1 MAKQSI
7 GVGSASNDGT
17 GDTLRQ
23 GATKVN
29 ANFNEIY
36 SVFGDANNLVSFAKT
51 SGISSDSNKLGGQDA
66 SYYTNLDNLTSGNLS
81 NDQLPLEIS
90 GKQFQGNLT
99 GNVVGI
105 VTGSLTG
112 TATTSIRS
120 TLAYGLT
127 ATPDITVGDITATTL
142 TGNVVGDITGTAGYS
157 HTAGL
162 GTYAFK
168 AGLSTD
174 SERSIYAQLA
184 GVSTISGYATT
195 SGIATVAVNAQGLIG
210 TPDVVVGLITAT
222 SFKGDGSQIT
232 NVVASSTGITIKN
245 SDSFVGVAASGNF
258 GYGSTVS
265 PLSAGIVTV
274 TAVTQYDQLEISGIA
289 TFTNDIKANGNIV
302 GDNNTVISGISS
314 AYITDVYANLTGSV
328 TTPAQSNITSLGTL
342 TSLNVSGDV
351 SIGGTLTYEDVTNID
366 SVGLI
371 TARSGMVATGVV
383 TATSFSGP
391 LTGNADTATSA
402 GTATTASNANLIA
415 VVDESTDTTC
425 SVLYSGSPTGYVA
438 AKTGSNLTFDSVTGT
453 LKPTNLNVTGIS
465 TVSIFNATGISTFD
479 ANIRVSGNNDITLG
493 NTLRIIG
500 SNGGNTFI
508 DNANGGFYLGNLNDS
523 VFEIYNQG
531 NLSLKTN
538 LTEQAILCTKNGSV
552 ALYHDGGNK
561 KLETTSSGAKVTGI
575 LTATTFSGSGASLS
589 NIPASAISGGIDAR
603 PNFKTT
609 WYYTPSTF
617 TNMNTG
623 ADTDLPFSVT
633 ITPTNSNSQIWIHGI
648 VFWDSTA
655 RDDTWHYKVKRTIGG
670 SSTVLQTP
678 TIASHGNRTAILG
691 HLGGSS
697 SSGANYY
704 ELNMI
709 YIEYVDTPNT
719 TSPVTYNFTV
729 RGSTYYWLNQEYGY
743 PPLDNAWNKVGASRI
758 SAMETRP

>member
-245 SDSFVGVAASGNF
+245 SDSFVGVAASVNF

-289 TFTNDIKANGNIV
+289 TFTNDIEANGNIV

-328 TTPAQSNITSLGTL
+328 TTPAQSNITSR
-342 TSLNVSGDV
+342 
-351 SIGGTLTYEDVTNID
+351 Y
-366 SVGLI
+366 
-371 TARSGMVATGVV
+371 
-383 TATSFSGP
+383 F
-391 LTGNADTATSA
+391 
-402 GTATTASNANLIA
+402 
-415 VVDESTDTTC
+415 
-425 SVLYSGSPTGYVA
+425 
-438 AKTGSNLTFDSVTGT
+438 
-453 LKPTNLNVTGIS
+453 
-465 TVSIFNATGISTFD
+465 
-479 ANIRVSGNNDITLG
+479 
-493 NTLRIIG
+493 
-500 SNGGNTFI
+500 
-508 DNANGGFYLGNLNDS
+508 
-523 VFEIYNQG
+523 
-531 NLSLKTN
+531 
-538 LTEQAILCTKNGSV
+538 
-552 ALYHDGGNK
+552 
-561 KLETTSSGAKVTGI
+561 
-575 LTATTFSGSGASLS
+575 
-589 NIPASAISGGIDAR
+589 
-603 PNFKTT
+603 
-609 WYYTPSTF
+609 
-617 TNMNTG
+617 
-623 ADTDLPFSVT
+623 
-633 ITPTNSNSQIWIHGI
+633 
-648 VFWDSTA
+648 
-655 RDDTWHYKVKRTIGG
+655 
-670 SSTVLQTP
+670 
-678 TIASHGNRTAILG
+678 
-691 HLGGSS
+691 
-697 SSGANYY
+697 
-704 ELNMI
+704 
-709 YIEYVDTPNT
+709 
-719 TSPVTYNFTV
+719 NFT
-729 RGSTYYWLNQEYGY
+729 EC
-743 PPLDNAWNKVGASRI
+743 
-758 SAMETRP
+758 

>member
-245 SDSFVGVAASGNF
+245 SDSFVGVAASVNF

-391 LTGNADTATSA
+391 LIGNADTATSA

-453 LKPTNLNVTGIS
+453 LKPTNLDVTGIS

-508 DNANGGFYLGNLNDS
+508 DNTNGGFYLGNLNDS

-538 LTEQAILCTKNGSV
+538 ITEQAILCTKNGSV

-603 PNFKTT
+603 PNFQADEYLTRTSFNFGNGNWTT
-609 WYYTPSTF
+609 VPGLSC
-617 TNMNTG
+617 
-623 ADTDLPFSVT
+623 T
-633 ITPTNSNSQIWIHGI
+633 ITPTNSNSKIIISILVMGETQYSSEDLTWGI
-648 VFWDSTA
+648 RRAIS
-655 RDDTWHYKVKRTIGG
+655 GG
-670 SSTVLQTP
+670 SATDINYSNE
-678 TIASHGNRTAILG
+678 GNRRGTLYCFPTP
-691 HLGGSS
+691 
-697 SSGANYY
+697 ANITFNQHPY
-704 ELNMI
+704 MFW
-709 YIEYVDTPNT
+709 YVDTPGT
-719 TSPVTYNFTV
+719 TNAITYTPRVKDQGTSSNYTFYINQDRGGYNYASYRVGGSRMTV
-729 RGSTYYWLNQEYGY
+729 
-743 PPLDNAWNKVGASRI
+743 
-758 SAMETRP
+758 MEVKP

>member
-51 SGISSDSNKLGGQDA
+51 SGISSDSNKLGGQSA
-66 SYYTNLDNLTSGNLS
+66 SFYTNLDNLTSGSVS
-81 NDQLPLEIS
+81 NSQLPVEIS
-90 GKQFQGNLT
+90 GKRFQGQLT
-99 GNVVGI
+99 GDVVGV
-105 VTGSLTG
+105 VTGSLVG
-112 TATTSIRS
+112 TASSSVRS
-120 TLAYGLT
+120 ALAYGLT

-142 TGNVVGDITGTAGYS
+142 TGNVVGDITGTAGYA

-162 GTYAFK
+162 GTYAFV

-174 SERSIYAQLA
+174 SQRSVYSQLA
-184 GVSTISGYATT
+184 GVSTVSGYATT
-195 SGIATVAVNAQGLIG
+195 SGIATVAVNAQGLTG
-210 TPDVVVGLITAT
+210 TPDVIVGFITAS

-245 SDSFVGVAASGNF
+245 LNSLVGVAASVNF
-258 GYGSTVS
+258 GYGVTVS

-274 TAVTQYDQLEISGIA
+274 TSVTQYDQLEISGIA

-314 AYITDVYANLTGSV
+314 AYITDVYGNLTGSV

-383 TATSFSGP
+383 TATAFSGP

-438 AKTGSNLTFDSVTGT
+438 AKTGSNLTFDSITGT

-508 DNANGGFYLGNLNDS
+508 DNTNGGFYLGNLNDS

-538 LTEQAILCTKNGSV
+538 ISEQAILCTKNGSV

-589 NIPASAISGGIDAR
+589 NIPGSAITGLDAR
-603 PNFKTT
+603 PNFQTAEYTTKTT
-609 WYYTPSTF
+609 F
-617 TNMNTG
+617 TINQNFTSVPNM
-623 ADTDLPFSVT
+623 SCT
-633 ITPTNSNSQIWIHGI
+633 ITPSSSNSKILIQVLIMGWSGQGKYDTVWGI
-648 VFWDSTA
+648 QRAIS
-655 RDDTWHYKVKRTIGG
+655 GG
-670 SSTVLQTP
+670 STNDLSYPNDALRQ
-678 TIASHGNRTAILG
+678 
-691 HLGGSS
+691 GSMYHETDTTQ
-697 SSGANYY
+697 YY
-704 ELNMI
+704 QAHCFQ
-709 YIEYVDTPNT
+709 YWYVDTPNT
-719 TSPVTYNFTV
+719 TAAITYTP
-729 RGSTYYWLNQEYGY
+729 RIRHGYTSGSQTFYYNRDFGY
-743 PPLDNAWNKVGASRI
+743 YNYQSYRVGGSRM
-758 SAMETRP
+758 SVMEVQP

>member
-29 ANFNEIY
+29 ENFNEIY

-81 NDQLPLEIS
+81 NDQLPVEIS

-174 SERSIYAQLA
+174 SERAVYAQLA

-195 SGIATVAVNAQGLIG
+195 SGIATVAVNAQGLTG
-210 TPDVVVGLITAT
+210 TPDVIVGFITAS

-245 SDSFVGVAASGNF
+245 LNSLVGVAASVNF
-258 GYGSTVS
+258 GYGVTVS

-274 TAVTQYDQLEISGIA
+274 TSVTEYDQLEISGIA

-314 AYITDVYANLTGSV
+314 AYITDVYGNLTGSV

-383 TATSFSGP
+383 TATAFSGP

-453 LKPTNLNVTGIS
+453 LKPTNLDVTGIS

-508 DNANGGFYLGNLNDS
+508 DNTNGGFYLGNLNDS

-538 LTEQAILCTKNGSV
+538 ITEQAILCTKNGSV

-575 LTATTFSGSGASLS
+575 LTATTFSGSGANLS
-589 NIPASAISGGIDAR
+589 NIPGSAITGLDAR
-603 PNFKTT
+603 PNFQTAEYTARTT
-609 WYYTPSTF
+609 FTFTHNYTAVPNLSCVITPS
-617 TNMNTG
+617 
-623 ADTDLPFSVT
+623 S
-633 ITPTNSNSQIWIHGI
+633 SNSKILVQVMVMGWAQGGKYDAVWGVRRAI
-648 VFWDSTA
+648 S
-655 RDDTWHYKVKRTIGG
+655 GG
-670 SSTVLQTP
+670 SSTDIGYSADGLRQGTMYCE
-678 TIASHGNRTAILG
+678 TDTTQ
-691 HLGGSS
+691 
-697 SSGANYY
+697 YY
-704 ELNMI
+704 QMHCHQFW
-709 YIEYVDTPNT
+709 YVDTPNT
-719 TSPVTYNFTV
+719 TAAITYTPIVRNGYTGGSGTFYYNRDFGYYNYQSYRVGGSRMTV
-729 RGSTYYWLNQEYGY
+729 
-743 PPLDNAWNKVGASRI
+743 
-758 SAMETRP
+758 MEVQP